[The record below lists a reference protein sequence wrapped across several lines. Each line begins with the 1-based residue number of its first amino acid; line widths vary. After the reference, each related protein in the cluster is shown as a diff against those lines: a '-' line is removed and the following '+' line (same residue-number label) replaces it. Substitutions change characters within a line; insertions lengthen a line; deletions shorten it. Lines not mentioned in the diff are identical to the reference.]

1 MLMAEAGDC
10 RAAGCVEDAVPI
22 LGNQPDAFAANR
34 PGWRLAEASM
44 QDAALAVA
52 HVSTFPATGCDN
64 ACKPASVRCRDRSA
78 TQFPQL
84 SSRRR
89 RSHETFAAYFAD

>member
-10 RAAGCVEDAVPI
+10 RAAGGVEHAMAI

-34 PGWRLAEASM
+34 SGWRLAQASV

-52 HVSTFPATGCDN
+52 HVSTFPATGCDDVG
-64 ACKPASVRCRDRSA
+64 KPASLRCRDRSA

-84 SSRRR
+84 SPR